1 MSNLARI
8 HDIHPDVIHDFME
21 TGMSK
26 AIPVELQQYIQQL
39 QWAIEVRTFNNERNI
54 SRSALTL
61 RNRILASQHISLSVA
76 ACKERIYDAMNYFNV
91 DCNVPEKVWLLDAAD
106 KLEDLS
112 KLAIVA
118 NKFDQAHRMMK
129 DAAEY
134 RIKASN
140 AISADDLTSPVFL
153 LSPELN
159 AEDLGFKDK
168 NKKEIARKANEGFY
182 IRLINDLPIER
193 KDKKELLNDAN
204 IKELEDKG
212 NGIFE

>member
-8 HDIHPDVIHDFME
+8 HDIHPDVIHSFLE
-21 TGMSK
+21 TGVSQ
-26 AIPVELQQYIQQL
+26 AIPTELQQYIQQL
-39 QWAIEVRTFNNERNI
+39 QWAVEVRTFNNERNI
-54 SRSALTL
+54 TRSALTL
-61 RNRILASQHISLSVA
+61 RNRILATQHINLSVA
-76 ACKERIYDAMNYFNV
+76 ACKARIYDAMNYFNV
-91 DCNVPEKVWLLDAAD
+91 DCNVPEKVWLIDAAD

-129 DAAEY
+129 DAVDY
-134 RIKASN
+134 RIKAAN

-159 AEDLGFKDK
+159 ADDLGFTDK

-182 IRLINDLPIER
+182 VRLINDLPIEK
-193 KDKKELLNDAN
+193 KDKKELLKDADM
-204 IKELEDKG
+204 KDMEDKG
-212 NGIFE
+212 NGVYE